1 RVLVGAPLE
10 PGQANET
17 GRVYQC
23 RLSTGTCQNIPIANP
38 PDVTSM
44 SLGLSLAARGSQL
57 LACGPTAQRA
67 CGENMEV
74 RGYCFRLATRER
86 LPAALPGC
94 PQRAS
99 DIVFLVDGSGS
110 IRRDEFE
117 QMKTFIIE
125 VMRRFQGSDTRFALL
140 QFSQSSVVHFN
151 FATYSRWSQ
160 SRWETEVR
168 GMRQLGDTTW
178 TASGI
183 RRVVRELFGPG
194 QGARDG
200 AHRVLI
206 VVTDGQIYGDTLTY
220 GDVIPEADRAGI
232 IRYAIGVGSAFSQWN
247 AQKELRDIA
256 SKPSKEH
263 VFRVD
268 NFNALQ
274 GIQNELKDKI
284 FAIEGTQSSQ
294 SSSFQLEMAQE
305 GFSALLTPEGP
316 VLGAVGAYG
325 WSGGVFLYGEAA
337 EPTFVNVSQ
346 AARDMNDSYLGY
358 AAESLTL
365 GGARAFVLGAPR
377 YRHVGKVVVVLR
389 GPRGTWEPRAD
400 VSGQQVGSYF
410 GAALCALDL
419 AGAGSTDTVLVGAPM
434 YYGAG
439 SGGRVSVC
447 TLAPRGEELRCQ
459 RTLQGEPGHPFG
471 RFGASLGRLGDVN
484 GDGRDDVA
492 VGAPLEDEERGAV
505 YVFLGERGGL
515 GPQYSQRIAGA
526 RFSSGPRHF
535 GQAVSGGTDL
545 TGDRLPDV
553 AVGARGQ
560 VLLLRS
566 RPLLHLGVSVVF
578 RPGAVPTAAVDCQEH
593 DALGTQV
600 STAQVCFNV
609 TKKTRDSLGDTISS
623 VIRYQL
629 SLDAGR
635 TKVRATFS
643 SGSSSLNE
651 SLRTAVGRQCED
663 YAVTL
668 PVCPQDTLTPIP
680 LRLTYTLTGDPI
692 RTAGGL
698 APALASGSPQPV
710 LGQLFFEKDCG
721 TDNRCVDDL
730 HVRLG
735 FSGLDTVVV
744 GVTTEVDVTVTLRNA
759 GEDSYGTT
767 VRLRH
772 PAALS
777 YRKVTVLQSSRRVT
791 SVQCGAA
798 GDAGTDTR
806 CCINHPIFHFRAG
819 AEVVFVVTLDVP
831 PDAELGDTLEIAA
844 TAGSDNGNPV
854 TPSMSQRAQLSVRYG
869 IYLVLTSLEDSTKYV
884 NVSTET
890 IGSTKAEI
898 THCYQVTNLRQ
909 RRVPVTVTFLVPAVL
924 GGAPVWEN
932 PRVVPSQPELVQ
944 CRSTEPPSAVPSA
957 PRLRERPV
965 LDCTVAACREIHCQ
979 VSALEP
985 TRPLGLN
992 VTGSLA
998 FAWVA
1003 QVQHP
1008 KVTLQS
1014 EAKLQYD
1021 KKRYRNPDGALEHKV
1036 QTEVE
1041 RRDPPNVLPLV
1052 LGATAAGLAL
1062 LGLAALALYKLGFFK
1077 RHYKELMEGEGDAAA
1092 ANAAPAAETQG

>member
-1 RVLVGAPLE
+1 MGQNGAKRGEMGQNSAKEPEPQIPLE
-10 PGQANET
+10 PEPELEAAN
-17 GRVYQC
+17 
-23 RLSTGTCQNIPIANP
+23 RLQLPPGATNNP
-38 PDVTSM
+38 VLI
-44 SLGLSLAARGSQL
+44 SLTRSHPRGG
-57 LACGPTAQRA
+57 ACGPTAQRA

-86 LPAALPGC
+86 LPAALPGTALWG
-94 PQRAS
+94 PYGVPMGRGRPGMGDRGA
-99 DIVFLVDGSGS
+99 LWGS
-110 IRRDEFE
+110 
-117 QMKTFIIE
+117 TW
-125 VMRRFQGSDTRFALL
+125 
-140 QFSQSSVVHFN
+140 N
-151 FATYSRWSQ
+151 
-160 SRWETEVR
+160 
-168 GMRQLGDTTW
+168 TTW

-263 VFRVD
+263 IFRVD

-400 VSGQQVGSYF
+400 VLGQQVGSYF

-447 TLAPRGEELRCQ
+447 TLARQGDELRCQ

-560 VLLLRS
+560 VLLLRWG
-566 RPLLHLGVSVVF
+566 RAG
-578 RPGAVPTAAVDCQEH
+578 GGAAVVVV
-593 DALGTQV
+593 A
-600 STAQVCFNV
+600 
-609 TKKTRDSLGDTISS
+609 
-623 VIRYQL
+623 
-629 SLDAGR
+629 
-635 TKVRATFS
+635 
-643 SGSSSLNE
+643 
-651 SLRTAVGRQCED
+651 
-663 YAVTL
+663 
-668 PVCPQDTLTPIP
+668 
-680 LRLTYTLTGDPI
+680 
-692 RTAGGL
+692 
-698 APALASGSPQPV
+698 
-710 LGQLFFEKDCG
+710 
-721 TDNRCVDDL
+721 
-730 HVRLG
+730 
-735 FSGLDTVVV
+735 VVV
-744 GVTTEVDVTVTLRNA
+744 GWT
-759 GEDSYGTT
+759 
-767 VRLRH
+767 
-772 PAALS
+772 
-777 YRKVTVLQSSRRVT
+777 
-791 SVQCGAA
+791 
-798 GDAGTDTR
+798 
-806 CCINHPIFHFRAG
+806 
-819 AEVVFVVTLDVP
+819 P
-831 PDAELGDTLEIAA
+831 P
-844 TAGSDNGNPV
+844 
-854 TPSMSQRAQLSVRYG
+854 
-869 IYLVLTSLEDSTKYV
+869 
-884 NVSTET
+884 
-890 IGSTKAEI
+890 
-898 THCYQVTNLRQ
+898 VTNLRQ

-924 GGAPVWEN
+924 SSAPVWEN
-932 PRVVPSQPELVQ
+932 PRVVPSQVGAPRNPAVGQEGEGGGAPPGHRTPWPPPTSALCPPPQPELVQ
-944 CRSTEPPSAVPSA
+944 CRSTDPPGTVPST

-965 LDCTVAACREIHCQ
+965 L
-979 VSALEP
+979 VSPPPRGRARGGGSGRTPGRHPASPVP
-985 TRPLGLN
+985 TRTAPWPPAGRS
-992 VTGSLA
+992 TARSRRWSPPGPWGSTSPG
-998 FAWVA
+998 AW
-1003 QVQHP
+1003 P
-1008 KVTLQS
+1008 S
-1014 EAKLQYD
+1014 PGWP
-1021 KKRYRNPDGALEHKV
+1021 R
-1036 QTEVE
+1036 
-1041 RRDPPNVLPLV
+1041 
-1052 LGATAAGLAL
+1052 
-1062 LGLAALALYKLGFFK
+1062 
-1077 RHYKELMEGEGDAAA
+1077 
-1092 ANAAPAAETQG
+1092 